1 MPSFGERLKRERE
14 KRKIS
19 LDDIALSTKIG
30 TRMLVALEEEKFDQL
45 PGGIFNKGF
54 VRAYARH
61 VGIDEEQAVADYLDA
76 VGQTAPLPLTEA
88 APHDVRIVPVHE
100 PESSEGSQ
108 SLPWGTLAGALL
120 VLALGLS
127 VWSFLKRETPE
138 APRATTSA
146 PRPAATPSSSMT
158 PIPKAGASSTP
169 TNSATP
175 AAPASSS
182 PINLTIKAFD
192 DCWISI
198 TADGKPIIADGEIA
212 SGTSKTVEAN
222 REIVIKAGNV
232 GALDFSLNGKP
243 LGRQGQEGQVRTL
256 TFGPEGLVNPPAA
269 KENVPQPPPS

>member
-1 MPSFGERLKRERE
+1 VPSFGERLKRERE

-61 VGIDEEQAVADYLDA
+61 VGIDEEQAIADYLDA
-76 VGQTAPLPLTEA
+76 VGQSAPLPPIEP

-100 PESSEGSQ
+100 PESREETK
-108 SLPWGTLAGALL
+108 SLPWGTLAGVLL
-120 VLALGLS
+120 VLALALS

-138 APRATTSA
+138 APRATTSS
-146 PRPAATPSSSMT
+146 PRPTPTSSTTTPTPDAAH
-158 PIPKAGASSTP
+158 AGASP
-169 TNSATP
+169 TSATP
-175 AAPASSS
+175 ASRASGS

-192 DCWISI
+192 DCWVSI
-198 TADGKPIIADGEIA
+198 IADGKPVIADGEIA
-212 SGTSKTVEAN
+212 SGTSKTIEAT
-222 REIVIKAGNV
+222 REIVVKAGNV

-256 TFGPEGLVNPPAA
+256 TFGREGLVNAPAA
-269 KENVPQPPPS
+269 KENVPPPPPA